1 MGVVCCTQH
10 ARCTNKEGEVARTY
24 RPQENVREVVP
35 GEMLVSILEPAEDT
49 CSQRTSGELGTKQVG
64 GTNHLPALQAKS

>member
-1 MGVVCCTQH
+1 M
-10 ARCTNKEGEVARTY
+10 ARTY

-35 GEMLVSILEPAEDT
+35 GEMLVPLLEPAEDT

-64 GTNHLPALQAKS
+64 GTNHWPALQAKS